1 MKSYRKIPV
10 AEPAIGKEELNYV
23 TEAVVSGWVSS
34 AGSFITRFEKSFA
47 EYCDAKYAFATSSGT
62 SALHLALESL
72 DITTGDEVI
81 VPTFSFIA
89 TANAVSYTGAKPIFV
104 DSETETWNIDP
115 ELIEVAISENTKAII
130 AVHLYGHPA
139 KMDAILQVASRYN
152 LSVIEDA
159 AEAHGALYKGRKAGN
174 LGSMG
179 CFSFYGNKT
188 ITTGEG
194 GMIVTDNAKL
204 AEKLKLLRDHGMSS
218 EQRYLH
224 TILGYNYRMTN
235 LQAALGVAQLGKIDS
250 LLHAKN
256 QVAEKYNKLLKN
268 IPGIKLPTNNEWAL
282 RSTWL
287 YTITVDKDIFGKN
300 RDQLMAFLD
309 SCDIDTRPTFPPMHT
324 QPIYNSGQSLPIA
337 ENLSK
342 TGISLPSSVNLLD
355 ADIDRVV
362 SAIKTF
368 HDSN

>member
-1 MKSYRKIPV
+1 MNSKRKIPV
-10 AEPAIGKEELNYV
+10 AEPAIGEEELKYV
-23 TEAVVSGWVSS
+23 TEAVASGWVSS
-34 AGSFITRFEKSFA
+34 AGSFISRFEKSFA
-47 EYCDAKYAFATSSGT
+47 EYCDSKYAFATSSGT
-62 SALHLALESL
+62 GALHLALEAL
-72 DITTGDEVI
+72 DITAGDEVI

-104 DSETETWNIDP
+104 DSETNTWNIDP
-115 ELIEVAISENTKAII
+115 ELIEAAVSENTKAII

-139 KMDAILQVASRYN
+139 KMDAILQVASKYK

-159 AEAHGALYKGRKAGN
+159 AEAHGALYKGRKVGN
-174 LGSMG
+174 IGSMG

-194 GMIVTDNAKL
+194 GMIVTDNVKL

-235 LQAALGVAQLGKIDS
+235 LQAALGVAQLNKIDS

-256 QVAEKYNKLLKN
+256 QIAVKYNKLLKN
-268 IPGIKLPTNNEWAL
+268 IPGINLPTDNEWAL

-287 YTITVDKDIFGKN
+287 YTIMVDKDIFGKN
-300 RDQLMAFLD
+300 RDQLMVFLD
-309 SCDIDTRPTFPPMHT
+309 SCGIDTRPAFPPMHM
-324 QPIYNSGQSLPIA
+324 QPIYNTGQSLPIA

-342 TGISLPSSVNLLD
+342 IGISLPSSVNLLD
-355 ADIDRVV
+355 SDIDRVAL
-362 SAIKTF
+362 AIKTF